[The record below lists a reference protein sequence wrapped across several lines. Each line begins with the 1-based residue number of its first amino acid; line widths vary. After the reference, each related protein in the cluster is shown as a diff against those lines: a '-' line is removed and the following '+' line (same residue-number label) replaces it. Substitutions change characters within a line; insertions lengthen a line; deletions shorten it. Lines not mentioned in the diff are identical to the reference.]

1 VAFFTS
7 QDLTLLLPTSFVD
20 VNNLRTL
27 NEHDVDHGKQNKVV
41 KKKKELA
48 ATFEKF
54 SGEKTPAVVDPSK
67 FVIVQSNI
75 LAALEHD
82 LRQLIKSSLST

>member
-1 VAFFTS
+1 MAFDEYVVAVPAVT
-7 QDLTLLLPTSFVD
+7 
-20 VNNLRTL
+20 
-27 NEHDVDHGKQNKVV
+27 
-41 KKKKELA
+41 KKKKDLA

-54 SGEKTPAVVDPSK
+54 SGEKAPTAVDPSK

-82 LRQLIKSSLST
+82 LRLLLKSDLGA